1 MKELFLHRCCRKN
14 QLRWCQ
20 IPKGHASCQK
30 NEVGKRDSAI
40 PSQFWIKQFPNSL
53 SDQWWNLWRN
63 WLGFEAP
70 MKGGIRMHGEIKRM
84 LIGNHSCASWL
95 LNHLES
101 YNVWSKKNKNEKHLE
116 PQTIQVRFGPKDPFG
131 AKNINIFWDIHKR
144 NPRFSLVFR
153 HVHWFSKVFHM
164 IGQRSGITE
173 EQEFKLLSRQCM
185 KNCVTI

>member
-101 YNVWSKKNKNEKHLE
+101 YNVWSKKTKMKNTWNHRPFKLGLDPRIMTCFWCKKHQYFLGYSQKKSKILIGF
-116 PQTIQVRFGPKDPFG
+116 P
-131 AKNINIFWDIHKR
+131 A
-144 NPRFSLVFR
+144 FSLIFQSFP
-153 HVHWFSKVFHM
+153 HD
-164 IGQRSGITE
+164 RSITE

>member
-53 SDQWWNLWRN
+53 SDQWWNLWHN

-116 PQTIQVRFGPKDPFG
+116 PQTIQVRFGPKDHDMLLVQ
-131 AKNINIFWDIHKR
+131 KTSIFSGIFTKEIQD
-144 NPRFSLVFR
+144 S
-153 HVHWFSKVFHM
+153 HWFSGMFIDFPKFSTWSVSDLVLL
-164 IGQRSGITE
+164 RSKSSNSCLDSAWKI
-173 EQEFKLLSRQCM
+173 
-185 KNCVTI
+185 V